1 MDKKKILAAAKTE
14 LHRHVW
20 DTFVD
25 HPPSVAQGGK
35 GVVVTGC
42 TACKKRANAGTPLPA
57 FQAQMRHADIKTT
70 LRVYAH
76 VIPQSQRDAIESAA
90 ISTAIEGSH

>member
-14 LHRHVW
+14 LHWHVW

-25 HPPSVAQGGK
+25 HPPSVAQGGN

-42 TACKKRANAGTPLPA
+42 TACKKRTNTNAEYLRHLADDVLPVILRKA
-57 FQAQMRHADIKTT
+57 F
-70 LRVYAH
+70 
-76 VIPQSQRDAIESAA
+76 E
-90 ISTAIEGSH
+90 ISNET